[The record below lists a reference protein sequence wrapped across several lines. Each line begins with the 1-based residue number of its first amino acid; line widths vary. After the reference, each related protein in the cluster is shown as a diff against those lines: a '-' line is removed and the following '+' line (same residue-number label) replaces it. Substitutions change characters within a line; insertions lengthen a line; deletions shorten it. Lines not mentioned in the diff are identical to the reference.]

1 MRGNLGALCGLQ
13 WLEVVSLSY
22 NSIAGELP
30 PCLNAMV
37 GMTSLDVGYNLI
49 DGMVALEEL
58 IVRGNRLRG
67 TVPACLG
74 DDLKNL
80 QVIDF
85 SNVNVDRTY
94 PGPQSLEG
102 TLPITLCNLP
112 ALVRL

>member
-49 DGMVALEEL
+49 DGTTPDAVCGMVATDSVERSPRALEM
-58 IVRGNRLRG
+58 I
-67 TVPACLG
+67 
-74 DDLKNL
+74 
-80 QVIDF
+80 
-85 SNVNVDRTY
+85 
-94 PGPQSLEG
+94 
-102 TLPITLCNLP
+102 
-112 ALVRL
+112 